1 MASEVEEDNIR
12 PPPSYLPEGPPQIIT
27 ADTARQAPLG
37 KRVLVVLLGSLLA
50 IAIGWVVVVYVF
62 PY

>member
-1 MASEVEEDNIR
+1 MASEVEDDNIR
-12 PPPSYLPEGPPQIIT
+12 PPPPYRPEGPPQIVT

-37 KRVLVVLLGSLLA
+37 KRVLAVLLGSLLA
-50 IAIGWVVVVYVF
+50 IAIGWVVVTYVF

>member
-12 PPPSYLPEGPPQIIT
+12 PPPSYRSEGPPQIIT

-37 KRVLVVLLGSLLA
+37 KRVLLVLLGSLLA